1 MADHA
6 QVPQYRAR
14 AAPRRICRRLAGEL
28 HPLNRPRRRARA
40 IDSSRFCTSAA
51 IVLSRIGSKAR
62 VVAGLTTNAGTDM
75 KFLLPTG
82 TDSGL
87 CSSPAFGQDSM
98 CGGSEAPEHEP
109 LIHVGPQGYRR
120 KASAEK
126 DEKSRKNEQLT

>member
-40 IDSSRFCTSAA
+40 IDSSRFCPPAA

-62 VVAGLTTNAGTDM
+62 VVAALPTKAGTDM
-75 KFLLPTG
+75 KFLLLAG
-82 TDSGL
+82 TACGL
-87 CSSPAFGQDSM
+87 CSAPPDGNS
-98 CGGSEAPEHEP
+98 GGEGRRESKRVD
-109 LIHVGPQGYRR
+109 VGVVGFQKKKTKTRQT
-120 KASAEK
+120 K
-126 DEKSRKNEQLT
+126 